1 MKINFSNQNTY
12 DEYKGGFGVHELIVP
27 FNDTFYK
34 SSYPFFKQFILNPS
48 NNSSVNKII
57 LDIER
62 RNNSGP
68 FIFSKPHFQ
77 IPENLLFKKWFI
89 ISDYA
94 FGDKPQ
100 NVVSF
105 VIMPYAIDFEI
116 LKSTINNIQPTD
128 IKKTSRVSG
137 DFIDLLN
144 NYPILSISIVLNK
157 DLKLFTK
164 EKDYLLQKLDGYI
177 KMIKY
182 WMEKEPCK
190 KPKYEKQINS
200 LCKLKR
206 LISQGYS
213 LKFMRQIEIV
223 SALTSYLMAEITKLI
238 PGIKLIGWFPD
249 RDPLL
254 SYKEKELD
262 ISVTRDFVQSA
273 YHVLCIMERCNKAK
287 IVFAIPENSGL
298 MWYDELIRLPDYIA
312 GALADYDMVN
322 NKCSHDKF
330 IPIIEKVFTNERRHL
345 FFKLQID
352 MKDSASMECVRLN
365 FSSQN
370 NADKS

>member
-1 MKINFSNQNTY
+1 MNFSNQNTY
-12 DEYKGGFGVHELIVP
+12 DEHKGGFGVHELIVP

-48 NNSSVNKII
+48 NNSLINKVI
-57 LDIER
+57 LDIDG
-62 RNNSGP
+62 RNNSGK
-68 FIFSKPHFQ
+68 FIFSKLRFQ
-77 IPENLLFKKWFI
+77 MPENLLFKKWLI

-94 FGDKPQ
+94 FGGKPQ

-105 VIMPYAIDFEI
+105 VLMPYVFDIER
-116 LKSTINNIQPTD
+116 LKSTINNIQHTD
-128 IKKTSRVSG
+128 IKNTSHVS
-137 DFIDLLN
+137 DSFIRLLTDH
-144 NYPILSISIVLNK
+144 PILSISILLNK
-157 DLKLFTK
+157 DLKLFTE
-164 EKDYLLQKLDGYI
+164 EKDYFLKKLEGYI
-177 KMIKY
+177 KMLEY
-182 WMEKEPCK
+182 WMNKEPQK
-190 KPKYEKQINS
+190 KSKYKNKIKSFRKLEK
-200 LCKLKR
+200 
-206 LISQGYS
+206 LISQGVG
-213 LKFMRQIEIV
+213 LKIMRQIEIV
-223 SALTSYLMAEITKLI
+223 STLTSYLMVEITKLI
-238 PGIKLIGWFPD
+238 PNIELIGWFSD

-254 SYKEKELD
+254 GYKEKELE
-262 ISVTRDFVQSA
+262 ISVARDFVQSA
-273 YHVLCIMERCNKAK
+273 YHVLCMMEGCNEAK